1 MTHIPKPKFHL
12 IHRVR
17 HIVGWCDMYCPYC
30 DYNFH
35 LKRSKRPGGNP
46 EKLGFVFHSAP
57 SKGHVHGKNSE
68 LSWSCDVVTGGE
80 FLLIVRDHT
89 GAIIDQVHYKEN
101 DPKVYPKPKNSI
113 TDTLVYKN
121 HVTDK
126 NHVTEINF
134 VEKETEILDRI
145 QPDSDMELLAEHGF
159 TVKKTKYPRLFL
171 VIRLHQI
178 TFQGS
183 HVYAGI
189 TTKFQVPRFFQRDGK
204 RWIITNE
211 LNRPVVSE
219 KKYLKNLTE
228 CAKWL
233 EEN

>member
-1 MTHIPKPKFHL
+1 MAHIPKPKFHL
-12 IHRVR
+12 IHSVR
-17 HIVGWCDMYCPYC
+17 HIVGWCDSYSYCPYC
-30 DYNFH
+30 DYSFH

-57 SKGHVHGKNSE
+57 SKGHVHGADSE

-80 FLLIVRDHT
+80 SLLIVRDHT
-89 GAIIDQVHYKEN
+89 GVIIDQVHYKEE
-101 DPKVYPKPKNSI
+101 DRKIYPKPKSSM
-113 TDTLVYKN
+113 TDVLV
-121 HVTDK
+121 HK
-126 NHVTEINF
+126 NHVTEVDF
-134 VEKETEILDRI
+134 AEKEAEILDRI
-145 QPDSDMELLAEHGF
+145 QPDSDMKLLAQRGF
-159 TVKKTKYPRLFL
+159 TVKTTKYPRLFL

-178 TFQGS
+178 TVQGG

-204 RWIITNE
+204 RWLVTND
-211 LNRPVVSE
+211 LNRPVVPE
-219 KKYLKNLTE
+219 RKYLKNLAE